1 MAARPEVAVSTQSI
15 ATYQDFLSAL
25 LSDRE
30 RFFEDVV
37 ADTGLR
43 AKLRYAA
50 LTIVGLAGFFGF
62 VAGAYSGPAQAL
74 SAGIKLPFL
83 FFATF
88 AVCFPAFFV
97 VQVLV
102 GSRLRLLQV
111 VVLVFGAL
119 ALTSVLLAAF
129 VPITLFFLVT
139 GANYYFQH
147 LLNIAIAGVA
157 GLFGMYALHEG
168 LSVVCE
174 KRGVYPRKALTIM
187 RAWAVLF
194 AFVGIQ
200 LAWSLRPFLGD
211 RDQPAQ
217 TPMTRDGHSLD
228 NEILTIEE
236 VAAYL
241 RLTPQTIYRWA
252 QEKRIPAA
260 KLGKEWRFRKSI
272 VDRWLDEQILTSE
285 SGFEHLKKRT

>member
-1 MAARPEVAVSTQSI
+1 MAARPDVTDPKQSI

-30 RFFEDVV
+30 RFFDEVV
-37 ADTGLR
+37 AGTALA

-50 LTIVGLAGFFGF
+50 VTIVGLAGFFGL

-74 SAGIKLPFL
+74 SAAIKLPFL

-129 VPITLFFLVT
+129 VPITAFFLIS

-168 LSVVCE
+168 LRVVCE

-187 RAWAVLF
+187 RAWALLF
-194 AFVGIQ
+194 GFVGIQ
-200 LAWSLRPFLGD
+200 LAWTLRPFLGD
-211 RDQPAQ
+211 RNEPFRVFGTYQGNFYAAIIYAVNKLMAGDAKPVPLPAQ
-217 TPMTRDGHSLD
+217 HDSLPRFHSLPFSPVD
-228 NEILTIEE
+228 T
-236 VAAYL
+236 VADSAHH
-241 RLTPQTIYRWA
+241 RERP
-252 QEKRIPAA
+252 
-260 KLGKEWRFRKSI
+260 
-272 VDRWLDEQILTSE
+272 
-285 SGFEHLKKRT
+285 

>member
-1 MAARPEVAVSTQSI
+1 MAAPPDPAAPRGAM
-15 ATYQDFLSAL
+15 ATYYDFLRSL

-30 RFFEDVV
+30 RFFEEVV
-37 ADTGLR
+37 EGVGLGR
-43 AKLRYAA
+43 KLRYAL
-50 LTIVGLAGFFGF
+50 LTIVALSGFFGL
-62 VAGAYSGPAQAL
+62 VAGAYSGPAQAV
-74 SAGIKLPFL
+74 SAAVKLPFL

-102 GSRLRLLQV
+102 GSRLRFLQV

-119 ALTSVLLAAF
+119 TLTSVLLAAL
-129 VPITLFFLVT
+129 VPITAFFLVT

-157 GLFGMYALHEG
+157 GLFGMYALHDG

-187 RAWAVLF
+187 RAWAILF
-194 AFVGIQ
+194 GFVGIQ

-211 RDQPAQ
+211 RNRSFQILGTYEGNFYTAVIYAVNQLLEGEAKRPA
-217 TPMTRDGHSLD
+217 
-228 NEILTIEE
+228 
-236 VAAYL
+236 VAVPFDSAGYFRRL
-241 RLTPQTIYRWA
+241 LTPPGDT
-252 QEKRIPAA
+252 
-260 KLGKEWRFRKSI
+260 L
-272 VDRWLDEQILTSE
+272 
-285 SGFEHLKKRT
+285 

>member
-1 MAARPEVAVSTQSI
+1 MTARPEVAAPKQSI
-15 ATYQDFLSAL
+15 TTYQDFLSAL

-30 RFFEDVV
+30 RFFDEVV
-37 ADTGLR
+37 AGTALR

-50 LTIVGLAGFFGF
+50 VTIVGLAGFFGLI
-62 VAGAYSGPAQAL
+62 AGAFSGPAQAV
-74 SAGIKLPFL
+74 SAAVKLPFL

-111 VVLVFGAL
+111 AVLVFGAL
-119 ALTSVLLAAF
+119 ALACVLLAAF
-129 VPITLFFLVT
+129 VPITAFFLIT

-147 LLNIAIAGVA
+147 LLNITIAGIA

-168 LSVVCE
+168 LSLVCE
-174 KRGVYPRKALTIM
+174 KREVYPRKALTIM

-211 RDQPAQ
+211 RNQPFRVFGTYQ
-217 TPMTRDGHSLD
+217 G
-228 NEILTIEE
+228 NFY
-236 VAAYL
+236 AAV
-241 RLTPQTIYRWA
+241 IYA
-252 QEKRIPAA
+252 VN
-260 KLGKEWRFRKSI
+260 KLIQGDDRPTSPSVKPDTLPRFRGLVLPL
-272 VDRWLDEQILTSE
+272 VDTVADTTRRR
-285 SGFEHLKKRT
+285 KRP

>member
-1 MAARPEVAVSTQSI
+1 LGLKPLGVRGMPADRPISS
-15 ATYQDFLSAL
+15 YPDFLKSL

-30 RFFEDVV
+30 RFFEEVV
-37 ADTGLR
+37 EGVGLHS
-43 AKLRYAA
+43 KLRYAVV
-50 LTIVGLAGFFGF
+50 TIIILCGFFGL
-62 VAGAYSGPAQAL
+62 VAGAYSGPAQAV
-74 SAGIKLPFL
+74 SAAIKLPFL

-111 VVLVFGAL
+111 AVLVFGAL

-129 VPITLFFLVT
+129 VPITAFFLIT

-168 LSVVCE
+168 LGVVCE

-194 AFVGIQ
+194 AFVGVQ

-211 RDQPAQ
+211 RNQPFQVFGSYQGNFYAAIIYAVNKLLHGEGKPTAPPTKQ
-217 TPMTRDGHSLD
+217 D
-228 NEILTIEE
+228 TI
-236 VAAYL
+236 
-241 RLTPQTIYRWA
+241 P
-252 QEKRIPAA
+252 
-260 KLGKEWRFRKSI
+260 RFRGFIIPPIDTVADS
-272 VDRWLDEQILTSE
+272 SE
-285 SGFEHLKKRT
+285 RRKRP

>member
-1 MAARPEVAVSTQSI
+1 MAREPI
-15 ATYQDFLSAL
+15 ASYSGFLKAL

-30 RFFEDVV
+30 RFFEEVV
-37 ADTGLR
+37 DGVGLR
-43 AKLRYAA
+43 TKLRYVV
-50 LTIVGLAGFFGF
+50 LTILALAGFFGLI
-62 VAGAYSGPAQAL
+62 AGAYSGPAQAV
-74 SAGIKLPFL
+74 AAAVKLPFL

-111 VVLVFGAL
+111 AVLVLGAL

-129 VPITLFFLVT
+129 VPITAFFLIS

-168 LSVVCE
+168 LGVVCE

-187 RAWAVLF
+187 RAWALLF
-194 AFVGIQ
+194 AFVGVQ

-211 RDQPAQ
+211 RNRPFQLFGTYQ
-217 TPMTRDGHSLD
+217 G
-228 NEILTIEE
+228 NFY
-236 VAAYL
+236 AAI
-241 RLTPQTIYRWA
+241 IYAVNNLMQGSER
-252 QEKRIPAA
+252 PAA
-260 KLGKEWRFRKSI
+260 PPVKRDTIRSFRDLI
-272 VDRWLDEQILTSE
+272 VPPADTVADSAHRRK
-285 SGFEHLKKRT
+285 GA

>member
-1 MAARPEVAVSTQSI
+1 MVARPDDTVPRPPMAS
-15 ATYQDFLSAL
+15 YQEFLTSL

-30 RFFEDVV
+30 RFFEEVV
-37 ADTGLR
+37 AGAALLS
-43 AKLRYAA
+43 KLRYA
-50 LTIVGLAGFFGF
+50 VGTVVAFSAFFGL
-62 VAGAYSGPAQAL
+62 VAGAYSGPAQAV
-74 SAGIKLPFL
+74 SAGVKLPFL

-129 VPITLFFLVT
+129 VPITAFFLVT

-147 LLNIAIAGVA
+147 LLNITLASVA

-168 LSVVCE
+168 LSVVCDT
-174 KRGVYPRKALTIM
+174 RGVYPRKALTIM

-200 LAWSLRPFLGD
+200 LAWSLRPFRVFGKYQGNFYAAVIYAVNQLMQGD
-211 RDQPAQ
+211 GQPPAPPGKRDLP
-217 TPMTRDGHSLD
+217 
-228 NEILTIEE
+228 
-236 VAAYL
+236 
-241 RLTPQTIYRWA
+241 
-252 QEKRIPAA
+252 
-260 KLGKEWRFRKSI
+260 RFRGLEI
-272 VDRWLDEQILTSE
+272 PPPDTLTDTTT
-285 SGFEHLKKRT
+285 RR

>member
-1 MAARPEVAVSTQSI
+1 MAAHPEVAVSTQSI

-30 RFFEDVV
+30 RFIEDVV

-50 LTIVGLAGFFGF
+50 LTIVGLAGFFGL

-102 GSRLRLLQV
+102 GSRLRVLQV
-111 VVLVFGAL
+111 VVRVFGAL

-129 VPITLFFLVT
+129 VPITAFFLIT

-211 RDQPAQ
+211 RNQPFRVFGTYQ
-217 TPMTRDGHSLD
+217 G
-228 NEILTIEE
+228 NFY
-236 VAAYL
+236 AAV
-241 RLTPQTIYRWA
+241 IYA
-252 QEKRIPAA
+252 VN
-260 KLGKEWRFRKSI
+260 KLIQGDDRPTSPSVKPDTLPRFRGLLLPL
-272 VDRWLDEQILTSE
+272 VDTVADTTRRR
-285 SGFEHLKKRT
+285 KRP

>member
-1 MAARPEVAVSTQSI
+1 MAARPDVADPKQSI

-30 RFFEDVV
+30 RFFDEVV
-37 ADTGLR
+37 AGTALR

-50 LTIVGLAGFFGF
+50 VTIVGLAGFFGL

-74 SAGIKLPFL
+74 SAAIKLPFL

-119 ALTSVLLAAF
+119 ALACVLLAAF
-129 VPITLFFLVT
+129 VPITAFFLIT

-147 LLNIAIAGVA
+147 LLNITIAGIA

-168 LSVVCE
+168 LSLVCE
-174 KRGVYPRKALTIM
+174 KREVYPRKALTIM

-211 RDQPAQ
+211 RNQPFRVFGRYQGNFYAAIIYAVNKLMHGDEKPVPLPAQ
-217 TPMTRDGHSLD
+217 HDSLPRFHSLPFSPVD
-228 NEILTIEE
+228 T
-236 VAAYL
+236 VADSAHH
-241 RLTPQTIYRWA
+241 RERP
-252 QEKRIPAA
+252 
-260 KLGKEWRFRKSI
+260 
-272 VDRWLDEQILTSE
+272 
-285 SGFEHLKKRT
+285 

>member
-1 MAARPEVAVSTQSI
+1 MATDPPITSYSE
-15 ATYQDFLSAL
+15 FLKAL

-30 RFFEDVV
+30 RFFEEVV
-37 ADTGLR
+37 EGVALR
-43 AKLRYAA
+43 SKLRYAVVTIIA
-50 LTIVGLAGFFGF
+50 LSGFFGL
-62 VAGAYSGPAQAL
+62 VAGAYSGPAQAV
-74 SAGIKLPFL
+74 SAGVKLPFL

-129 VPITLFFLVT
+129 VPITAFFLIT

-157 GLFGMYALHEG
+157 GVFGMYALHEG
-168 LSVVCE
+168 LGVVCE

-187 RAWAVLF
+187 RAWALLF
-194 AFVGIQ
+194 AFVGTQ

-211 RDQPAQ
+211 RNEPFQVFGTYQGNFYAAIIYAVNKLMSGDEKAP
-217 TPMTRDGHSLD
+217 PSPGKRD
-228 NEILTIEE
+228 TI
-236 VAAYL
+236 
-241 RLTPQTIYRWA
+241 P
-252 QEKRIPAA
+252 
-260 KLGKEWRFRKSI
+260 RFRGLSI
-272 VDRWLDEQILTSE
+272 PPVDTAADSAHRP
-285 SGFEHLKKRT
+285 RRP